1 MKISNRTLGYISFV
15 VLIGLIAY
23 ISYSM
28 YMAHQNV
35 SNVAIVDFDELG
47 TLQPEDPV
55 VIRGYRVGTIG
66 TVKWLGDRARITI
79 KFDTPVVLR
88 EGTEFNNV
96 NFALMGQ
103 RRLEIT
109 PSKTGKVMPADYVF
123 TGTFEPGIAEALRL
137 IENVNQ
143 QVSAIRDVILL
154 IANGDS
160 THKSATEIYETTMG
174 SIEAFMDNIDKQ
186 LADITPQMEKLF
198 NQVNQASATIE
209 NATVKIDTA
218 TRAITGAVNAKL
230 DEIQAA
236 MKKASDGTAK
246 ANGYISDFE
255 SKVLTQDLFKTTS
268 TIQKFNEVI
277 EKLNKL
283 VQAINTKG
291 IKVYDEN
298 GKPVKLIKWKNMNI
312 IGQTARSKAQERAE
326 KAGTAKPE
334 AEKAEVTKSEAT
346 KPASSQ
352 SAAKTEVQPTSSQQA
367 VQPAAQ
373 PTSSSQ
379 KNNP

>member
-66 TVKWLGDRARITI
+66 TVNWLGDRARITV
-79 KFDTPVVLR
+79 KFNTPVVLR

-109 PSKTGKVMPADYVF
+109 PSKTGKVMPPDYIF
-123 TGTFEPGIAEALRL
+123 TGNFEPGIAEALRL

-143 QVSAIRDVILL
+143 QVATIREVILI

-160 THKSATEIYETTMG
+160 THKSAIEVYEKTLG
-174 SIEAFMDNIDKQ
+174 SIEAFLDNIDKQ
-186 LADITPQMEKLF
+186 VSDISPQLNRLFKEAD
-198 NQVNQASATIE
+198 QASKAVEEVSI
-209 NATVKIDTA
+209 KIDTA
-218 TRAITGAVNAKL
+218 SKTITSAANKKLEEIETAIKTVS
-230 DEIQAA
+230 E
-236 MKKASDGTAK
+236 GTAK
-246 ANGYISDFE
+246 ANNYIGDFE
-255 SKVLTQDLFKTTS
+255 NKVLTRDLFQTTS
-268 TIQKFNEVI
+268 TIEKFNEVI
-277 EKLNKL
+277 VKLNKL

-291 IKVYDEN
+291 IKVYDKD

-312 IGQTARSKAQERAE
+312 IGQTARSKAKERAE
-326 KAGTAKPE
+326 KAEAEKPEVKPE
-334 AEKAEVTKSEAT
+334 AAKQE
-346 KPASSQ
+346 
-352 SAAKTEVQPTSSQQA
+352 SAK
-367 VQPAAQ
+367 PAAQ
-373 PTSSSQ
+373 PESSQ
-379 KNNP
+379 SVVPQSSANP

>member
-15 VLIGLIAY
+15 VLVGLIAY

-66 TVKWLGDRARITI
+66 TVNWLGDRARITV

-109 PSKTGKVMPADYVF
+109 PSKTGKVMPPDYIF
-123 TGTFEPGIAEALRL
+123 TGNFEPGIAEALRL
-137 IENVNQ
+137 IENVND

-154 IANGDS
+154 LANGDS
-160 THKSATEIYETTMG
+160 THQSVTEVYETTLG
-174 SIEAFMDNIDKQ
+174 SIEAFLDNTDKQ
-186 LADITPQMEKLF
+186 LAEISPQLDKLF
-198 NQVNQASATIE
+198 KQADQATAAIG

-218 TRAITGAVNAKL
+218 AQTITKAINEKL
-230 DEIQAA
+230 NIVQTA
-236 MKKASDGTAK
+236 MQKASEGTAK
-246 ANGYISDFE
+246 ANRYMADIE
-255 SKVLTQDLFKTTS
+255 ENVLSKDILKTTA
-268 TIQKFNEVI
+268 TLEKINEVI

-312 IGQTARSKAQERAE
+312 IGQTARSKAKERAE
-326 KAGTAKPE
+326 KSGTAKPE
-334 AEKAEVTKSEAT
+334 ATSEAT
-346 KPASSQ
+346 KPEAAKSEAPKSETAKQETAKPAVQPASSQ
-352 SAAKTEVQPTSSQQA
+352 SIAPQSSA
-367 VQPAAQ
+367 
-373 PTSSSQ
+373 
-379 KNNP
+379 NP

>member
-1 MKISNRTLGYISFV
+1 MFQSMKISNRTLGYISFV

-66 TVKWLGDRARITI
+66 TVKWLGDRARITV

-109 PSKTGKVMPADYVF
+109 PSKTGKVMPPDYIF
-123 TGTFEPGIAEALRL
+123 TGNFEPGIAEALRL
-137 IENVNQ
+137 IENVND

-154 IANGDS
+154 LANGDS
-160 THKSATEIYETTMG
+160 THQSVTEVYETTLG
-174 SIEAFMDNIDKQ
+174 SIEAFLDNTDKQ
-186 LADITPQMEKLF
+186 LAEISPQIDKLF
-198 NQVNQASATIE
+198 RQVDQASTAIE
-209 NATVKIDTA
+209 NATVKIDTS
-218 TRAITGAVNAKL
+218 TKTITKIVNEKL
-230 DEIQAA
+230 DVIQAA
-236 MKKASDGTAK
+236 MKKASEGTAK
-246 ANGYISDFE
+246 ANSYMADIE
-255 SKVLTQDLFKTTS
+255 TNVLSKDILKTTA
-268 TIQKFNEVI
+268 TLEKINEVI

-312 IGQTARSKAQERAE
+312 IGQTARSKAKERAE
-326 KAGTAKPE
+326 TAKPE
-334 AEKAEVTKSEAT
+334 VKPEAT
-346 KPASSQ
+346 KQETAKPAVQPASSQ
-352 SAAKTEVQPTSSQQA
+352 SIAPQSSA
-367 VQPAAQ
+367 
-373 PTSSSQ
+373 
-379 KNNP
+379 NP